1 MKYLAAGIIAFLV
14 LVGGILFGHSI
25 VPSSPSFG
33 STAFTPVS
41 GKTYY
46 LAGAGVTSSA
56 NTITLSSFTLP
67 DPNNTPIINSMF
79 SGTQYGVLEAQ
90 TSKTEDITFTGVTQN
105 GNGTATLTGVSRGI
119 SFYSPFVASTTLQL
133 AHAGGAT
140 FILSN
145 PAAFYAQFLTG
156 TNNNNIY
163 GTFTFSSTSPPV
175 YDADPI
181 WANFSTQA
189 LADVSYVNSVVAAGC
204 ANGSQTVKGCVQ
216 LATQIQSA
224 SSTAFGST
232 AAALVGNNLYS
243 TSSPGTAG
251 LWNVWTQNDGKI
263 ATTFLNGVEQYIW
276 NGLATFNSGFIDN
289 ASSTFTSTANFNGTN
304 VFNGASILASTT
316 ITGPVAISGTIHGV
330 PTVISASSS
339 IMSLAAQTGTTTVY
353 TVKIPANTLTNASQI
368 KIEADYGNTNTQG
381 GNVFCSGIVQL
392 GTGSATTTIGYV
404 TNPVSV
410 LGYAQ
415 LMSTISM
422 PTSNTENSL
431 SYGFGSGALYNQ
443 NTSFVFSGGTT
454 TAYALNAPLYIGFAI
469 SSAGAG
475 SGTICNLYGESV
487 TLLQ

>member
-1 MKYLAAGIIAFLV
+1 MKYLAAGIVSFLV
-14 LVGGILFGHSI
+14 LAGGILFGHSI
-25 VPSSPSFG
+25 APSSPSFG

-56 NTITLSSFTLP
+56 NTINLSSFTLP
-67 DPNNTPIINSMF
+67 DPNNTPIQSSMF

-105 GNGTATLTGVSRGI
+105 ANGTATLTGVTRGI

-145 PAAFYAQFLTG
+145 PAAFYAQFLTN

-204 ANGSQTVKGCVQ
+204 ANGSQTVKGCLQ

-232 AAALVGNNLYS
+232 AAALTTNNLYS

-263 ATTFLNGVEQYIW
+263 ATSFLNGVEQYIW
-276 NGLATFNSGFIDN
+276 NGLGTFNAGFIDN
-289 ASSTFTSTANFNGTN
+289 ASSTIAANASNKLTLNGLSYIFPS
-304 VFNGASILASTT
+304 VRGASST
-316 ITGPVAISGTIHGV
+316 
-330 PTVISASSS
+330 
-339 IMSLAAQTGTTTVY
+339 
-353 TVKIPANTLTNASQI
+353 
-368 KIEADYGNTNTQG
+368 
-381 GNVFCSGIVQL
+381 
-392 GTGSATTTIGYV
+392 
-404 TNPVSV
+404 V
-410 LGYAQ
+410 L
-415 LMSTISM
+415 S
-422 PTSNTENSL
+422 EN
-431 SYGFGSGALYNQ
+431 
-443 NTSFVFSGGTT
+443 
-454 TAYALNAPLYIGFAI
+454 
-469 SSAGAG
+469 G
-475 SGTICNLYGESV
+475 SGTLTWEGPHTFIVSTTSAATAAQGGITLTAYCVPPAVV
-487 TLLQ
+487 TGGGYTLPGSYHAQNVSGANVFDSLLFVTQNYPSATNAWTVQTACAVLNAGACSGSSLTVYAECMTP